1 MVFIGCIVAACISVL
16 GLICKGWKKDDE
28 VASGC
33 LTWLVAIGA
42 TIGVIVLILVGYA
55 FYSVSRFIEADTKWY
70 EQTELT
76 AEDKERW
83 SYNVYLPEAE
93 HCFEYY
99 SVNGIRDQRFMVET
113 RAYSSVEE
121 MCTELPEGCQEAI
134 MASLRSTST
143 EEEDIRGMDV
153 KQYKVNDELLPLIT
167 WDEVKAKYDY
177 RALIGPREYYVDEYE
192 DGTYRF
198 VLCVQTF

>member
-1 MVFIGCIVAACISVL
+1 MHMTFVILIGIIAIIVILEA
-16 GLICKGWKKDDE
+16 GHKKQDKDYDM
-28 VASGC
+28 AKGC
-33 LTWLVAIGA
+33 LSWILAFGILFLLV
-42 TIGVIVLILVGYA
+42 TGY
-55 FYSVSRFIEADTKWY
+55 FFFCIFRFWKADTKWY
-70 EQTELT
+70 DRSDMA

-121 MCTELPEGCQEAI
+121 MCAELPEGCQEAI